1 MSDGVLVQ
9 FAHLAQAAM
18 DIKTGS
24 QDIEQILNDMDTEL
38 QKVTWEGE
46 AQAAY
51 NESKMKWNEGMT
63 ELKRVLGEVG
73 GTPPCRS
80 TRKWSSVRSRAG
92 PSGTHPSSSACPS
105 CIAS

>member
-73 GTPPCRS
+73 GGVDAAVQKYQEMEQRQKQS
-80 TRKWSSVRSRAG
+80 WA
-92 PSGTHPSSSACPS
+92 
-105 CIAS
+105 